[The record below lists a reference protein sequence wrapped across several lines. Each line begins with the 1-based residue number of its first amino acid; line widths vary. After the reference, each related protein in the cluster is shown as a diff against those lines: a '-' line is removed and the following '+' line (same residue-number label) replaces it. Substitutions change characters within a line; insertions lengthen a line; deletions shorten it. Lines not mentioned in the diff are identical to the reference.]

1 MLGSLGIAYGPMGAL
16 LPETFATRYRYS
28 AAGVSYNLGGVL
40 GGAVIPLVA
49 TSVVASF
56 GSYALGLLLTATAL
70 VGCASVMALR
80 RLRSAGDI
88 KSLEAVEPRGSIAD
102 TLPIGN

>member
-1 MLGSLGIAYGPMGAL
+1 MGAL

-49 TSVVASF
+49 TTLVTSF
-56 GSYALGLLLTATAL
+56 GSYALGLLLAATAL
-70 VGCASVMALR
+70 VGCASVLMLR
-80 RLRSAGDI
+80 RLRSAAGVRG
-88 KSLEAVEPRGSIAD
+88 LEAVESLGSMEE
-102 TLPIGN
+102 TLPIGELIRRRT